1 MYDEKDWVFGNISL
15 GTAASWSADE
25 IRLVAELGFALAQNG
40 RNHEAITIFEGLNTL
55 APATPYFEAA
65 LGSLWLRENHPARAL
80 VHIDAAI
87 SENPEDLM
95 SYVNRG
101 EAYLRLER
109 YEEARR
115 DLEVVLES
123 AKHVATN
130 GLQQQFYVRAA
141 ALHRAVN
148 RFSRTPM
155 LVSANDEKK

>member
-1 MYDEKDWVFGNISL
+1 MYDEKDWVSGSIPL
-15 GTAASWSADE
+15 GAAAGWAADE

-55 APATPYFEAA
+55 APATPYFQAA

-80 VHIDAAI
+80 VHINAAI
-87 SENPEDLM
+87 AENPDDLM
-95 SYVNRG
+95 SFVNRG

-123 AKHVATN
+123 DKPGAGN
-130 GLQQQFYVRAA
+130 GLQQQYYVRAA
-141 ALHRAVN
+141 ALHRAAS
-148 RFSRTPM
+148 RFAQAPM

>member
-1 MYDEKDWVFGNISL
+1 MYDEKDWVFGNVTL
-15 GTAASWSADE
+15 GAAAGWAADE

-40 RNHEAITIFEGLNTL
+40 RNHEAITVFEGLNTL

-80 VHIDAAI
+80 VHINAAI
-87 SENPEDLM
+87 SEDPADLM

-115 DLEVVLES
+115 DLEVVLGNTDPEMSES
-123 AKHVATN
+123 HP
-130 GLQQQFYVRAA
+130 FYVRAA
-141 ALHRAVN
+141 ALHRAAT
-148 RFSRTPM
+148 RFSQARL
-155 LVSANDEKK
+155 LVAANGEKK